1 MDLGAIVLTGF
12 STVVGV
18 LAGGAITFA
27 VSRRYYRKASEDLR
41 QEAGDLR
48 QETTEIR
55 RRSEE
60 LLRYVRLLID
70 LLEDAGVIAVERDP
84 RTGEPL
90 TVRVLRI
97 THPTATAKGVASHE
111 TRVSRAEEQDN
122 R

>member
-55 RRSEE
+55 KRSEE
-60 LLRYVRLLID
+60 LQRYVLLLID
-70 LLEDAGVIAVERDP
+70 LLDDAGVVEVNRDP
-84 RTGEPL
+84 QTGEPL
-90 TVRVLRI
+90 TVRLIPI
-97 THPTATAKGVASHE
+97 THSTTSKGVATHDWK
-111 TRVSRAEEQDN
+111 VIPAEKQDD